1 MPLDLLFE
9 NVDKL
14 CADLLIVRVSFSE
27 GWWNFEM

>member
-9 NVDKL
+9 NVDHDKP

-27 GWWNFEM
+27 G

>member
-14 CADLLIVRVSFSE
+14 CADLLIVRVSFYSE
-27 GWWNFEM
+27 GW